1 MRNGKTTEILSSLLW
16 DSHKILWG
24 IFVRGGLFVLSFQ
37 ILILAYNEIFEIHQM
52 AFNGLRTLDKLDISH
67 NRLNKAPFI
76 SSVKNTLLR
85 LDLSWN
91 GISHISDTHFHSC
104 KKIRNIF
111 LNNNHLIAIPNF
123 RYVSKS
129 ITFLNLATNN
139 ITNVIPIYGIR
150 FPRLQTLILEANQ
163 IRSFCF
169 PPVYF
174 VPRIKQVGLQLN
186 NLQRICFS
194 HASSPRRR
202 EVMIY
207 LGHNPWHCNGSLDW
221 TQQCTKDADLN
232 MTCME
237 WLIVQGMIC
246 ASPPEAQG
254 LTPKEAGGIL
264 YI

>member
-1 MRNGKTTEILSSLLW
+1 
-16 DSHKILWG
+16 
-24 IFVRGGLFVLSFQ
+24 
-37 ILILAYNEIFEIHQM
+37 M

-91 GISHISDTHFHSC
+91 GISHISDTYFHSC

-150 FPRLQTLILEANQ
+150 FPRLQTWILEANQ

-194 HASSPRRR
+194 HANSPRRR

-232 MTCME
+232 MMTCME